1 MGQKSVLHAVH
12 VRCHVLQP
20 DKDTNYP
27 NYNKCAVP
35 INHCYS
41 HPNQC
46 NCGGVHTQLIDY
58 ENIMIVCKEN
68 TEAGRLVSTMGI
80 DPLASTETYTLYG
93 LKDTYK
99 EQIEIYKARRR
110 QMHGEYM
117 L

>member
-1 MGQKSVLHAVH
+1 
-12 VRCHVLQP
+12 
-20 DKDTNYP
+20 
-27 NYNKCAVP
+27 
-35 INHCYS
+35 
-41 HPNQC
+41 
-46 NCGGVHTQLIDY
+46 
-58 ENIMIVCKEN
+58 MIVCTEN

-80 DPLASTETYTLYG
+80 DPLASTETYTVYV